1 MEAQAK
7 DLHFALA
14 NNLNKTAE
22 MSPRYVHSTKTQM
35 ADIYTKALMGALSA
49 GILGRVGL
57 GALRSVSGK
66 NDLNYGPDVGAQTLN
81 IAARESDDEEN
92 FKTANARNW
101 LASIIKHL
109 PDVKV
114 TTGKW
119 DTAPSPNIDHLYKGL
134 TPLPAVKPAYPALT
148 KAAEMSP
155 ELFNEINWPASG
167 GSWDDD
173 WGNWEGKPFD
183 SLPYAHMPT
192 WLKKRN
198 APLTEIG
205 GGDNPTLE
213 EYNAWN
219 AKHTPDNDT
228 RAKDWATSVLAAIKE
243 QPAREYAATGLFP
256 TGKKVQKRKGGFL
269 GFGGEMVDT
278 DKDEYADLSNLKDAL
293 IFNKDTTPTQAN
305 EYAKRMFAGDILGV
319 GQSHDSNYLS
329 ESFPKLLD
337 VIKKK
342 KWSKLSPEQQD
353 VVDEYLDDVGYSED
367 DFPDFSQSKS
377 MHEKYLSPE
386 QTNALASLIEQYK
399 ATWPK
404 TAAAYPALTKKST
417 ELPMPFN
424 TVRDAFFNPNTDTG
438 LLSGDNY
445 LTTPREGNVISR
457 IFGMGDTALGA
468 WGVPATYGAVPAALG
483 ALYGGYKLTDYILD
497 KRRKAT
503 IDQELAAAQKA
514 YDQAIAGQDKQAASV
529 IVDDMFDRM
538 ADIATTESADTV
550 KQANAG
556 QMLLGGYG
564 LYGVLSSLA
573 AGIPS
578 YKFFENRSK
587 REMIAKAL
595 RQRQEKKFG
604 QGIRPIYAYSDDAD
618 NKEDAN
624 PLSLEV

>member
-7 DLHFALA
+7 DLHFDLA
-14 NNLNKTAE
+14 NNLNKTAD
-22 MSPRYVHSTKTQM
+22 MSARYVRSTKTQM
-35 ADIYTKALMGALSA
+35 ADIYTKALMGALSV
-49 GILGRVGL
+49 GILGRAGL

-101 LASIIKHL
+101 IASLIKHL

-114 TTGKW
+114 TPGKW
-119 DTAPSPNIDHLYKGL
+119 DTASSPNIDHLYKGL
-134 TPLPAVKPAYPALT
+134 TPLPAVKPAA
-148 KAAEMSP
+148 
-155 ELFNEINWPASG
+155 
-167 GSWDDD
+167 
-173 WGNWEGKPFD
+173 
-183 SLPYAHMPT
+183 
-192 WLKKRN
+192 
-198 APLTEIG
+198 
-205 GGDNPTLE
+205 
-213 EYNAWN
+213 
-219 AKHTPDNDT
+219 
-228 RAKDWATSVLAAIKE
+228 
-243 QPAREYAATGLFP
+243 
-256 TGKKVQKRKGGFL
+256 
-269 GFGGEMVDT
+269 
-278 DKDEYADLSNLKDAL
+278 
-293 IFNKDTTPTQAN
+293 
-305 EYAKRMFAGDILGV
+305 
-319 GQSHDSNYLS
+319 
-329 ESFPKLLD
+329 
-337 VIKKK
+337 
-342 KWSKLSPEQQD
+342 
-353 VVDEYLDDVGYSED
+353 
-367 DFPDFSQSKS
+367 
-377 MHEKYLSPE
+377 
-386 QTNALASLIEQYK
+386 
-399 ATWPK
+399 
-404 TAAAYPALTKKST
+404 PALTKKST
-417 ELPMPFN
+417 NLPMPFN
-424 TVRDAFFNPNTDTG
+424 TVRDAFFNPKTDTG

-457 IFGMGDTALGA
+457 LFGMGDTALGA

-503 IDQELAAAQKA
+503 IDQELDAAQKS
-514 YDQAIAGQDKQAASV
+514 YDQAIAGQDKQAAAV

-564 LYGVLSSLA
+564 LYGVLSALA
-573 AGIPS
+573 AGVPS